1 MKKIGIYVI
10 IFIMIILLRNNISFF
25 YGNLLGVFK
34 LDNNYYDAIIE
45 LKDEK
50 IEYLTKEYKEY
61 DEFSKSLNLI
71 DYKYKISKILYKNS
85 YNTNKYT
92 IQYGENNDI
101 SKGLGVTNE
110 FGLVGKISDV
120 DELTSTLT
128 TLKDLK
134 DISVVINDNYGKLNY
149 NYELNEFIVTDIS
162 NYDNVY
168 VNNKVY
174 TSGYGTIKENLYIG
188 KVIRVE
194 NDTISKK
201 VYIKSDVNFND
212 LNYVLIVGDFK

>member
-1 MKKIGIYVI
+1 MKRIGIYVI

-25 YGNLLGVFK
+25 YGNILGVFK

-71 DYKYKISKILYKNS
+71 DYNYKISKILYKNS

-168 VNNKVY
+168 VNNKVF

>member
-1 MKKIGIYVI
+1 MKKIGIYII

-71 DYKYKISKILYKNS
+71 DYNYKISKILYKNS

-92 IQYGENNDI
+92 IQYGKNNDI

-188 KVIRVE
+188 KVIRIE

-212 LNYVLIVGDFK
+212 LNYVLIVGDF